1 MVHMGYESIGDTHST
16 QPVAAGLEPS
26 ERAGRFRGL
35 KQECGL
41 HLPQSKAENAS
52 RNSSS
57 LRSGDYDYRA
67 LALNQ
72 HCKNKFYIVSI

>member
-1 MVHMGYESIGDTHST
+1 MVHKGYESIGDTHST
-16 QPVAAGLEPS
+16 QPVAAGLESS
-26 ERAGRFRGL
+26 ERAGRFRRL

-57 LRSGDYDYRA
+57 L
-67 LALNQ
+67 
-72 HCKNKFYIVSI
+72 